1 MDPVYVGLDM
11 VAAPKASSHR
21 KRLKEED
28 EAESHNTDE
37 EKDDEKDKDERKERN
52 VYEEYNMH
60 ISDSVEAKRSI
71 EDDGRGM
78 PKPKRVAPGARVW
91 SSAGK
96 RKVVT
101 FEEGLQPTVDE
112 SADCVTKKSAGS
124 QVDLDTDYFRKLS
137 ENLAKTLQE
146 KEDHMTT
153 LKDQLYDTT
162 DALDSFAATNV
173 NLKKQL
179 QEELDDRFIKD
190 TARASGVDVKLDE
203 KKEESMF
210 FS

>member
-21 KRLKEED
+21 KRLKEE

-37 EKDDEKDKDERKERN
+37 EKDEEKDKDERKERN

-146 KEDHMTT
+146 KEDQMTT
-153 LKDQLYDTT
+153 LKDQLYDTS
-162 DALDSFAATNV
+162 DALDSVAATNV

>member
-1 MDPVYVGLDM
+1 M

-21 KRLKEED
+21 KRLKEE
-28 EAESHNTDE
+28 EAESHSTDE
-37 EKDDEKDKDERKERN
+37 EKDEEKDKDERKERN

-146 KEDHMTT
+146 KEDQMTT

-162 DALDSFAATNV
+162 DALDSVAATNDH
-173 NLKKQL
+173 LKKQL
-179 QEELDDRFIKD
+179 QGELDDRFIKD

-210 FS
+210 FFS

>member
-1 MDPVYVGLDM
+1 M
-11 VAAPKASSHR
+11 VAAPKASSLR
-21 KRLKEED
+21 KRLKEE
-28 EAESHNTDE
+28 EAESYSTDE
-37 EKDDEKDKDERKERN
+37 EKDKRTPPLESQGSLPDGIPTGVSSGSEA
-52 VYEEYNMH
+52 
-60 ISDSVEAKRSI
+60 AKRSI
-71 EDDGRGM
+71 EDDGLLM

-91 SSAGK
+91 ASAGK

-101 FEEGLQPTVDE
+101 FEGGLQPTVDE

-146 KEDHMTT
+146 KEDQMTA

-162 DALDSFAATNV
+162 DELDSVAATNDH
-173 NLKKQL
+173 LKKQL
-179 QEELDDRFIKD
+179 QGELDDRFIKD

>member
-11 VAAPKASSHR
+11 VAAPKASSLR
-21 KRLKEED
+21 KRLKEE
-28 EAESHNTDE
+28 EAESYSTDE
-37 EKDDEKDKDERKERN
+37 EKDKRTPPLERKERN
-52 VYEEYNMH
+52 VYEEYNIH
-60 ISDSVEAKRSI
+60 ISGSVAAKRSI
-71 EDDGRGM
+71 EDDGLLM
-78 PKPKRVAPGARVW
+78 PKPKRTAPGARVW
-91 SSAGK
+91 ASAGK

-101 FEEGLQPTVDE
+101 FEGGLQPTVDE

-146 KEDHMTT
+146 KEDQMTA
-153 LKDQLYDTT
+153 LKGQLYDTT
-162 DALDSFAATNV
+162 DELDSVAATNDH
-173 NLKKQL
+173 LKKQL
-179 QEELDDRFIKD
+179 QGELDDRFIKD